1 MRRYVL
7 EDVQSENMFINV
19 MGFFV
24 RYCTGSALLVT
35 IHIICTQSWAGGH
48 RCSLRHNVCRPAT
61 DAYTNTNTNIN
72 KKRTGNTD
80 SFIYIYL
87 RGIFDEKRL
96 DEKF

>member
-19 MGFFV
+19 IESFV

-48 RCSLRHNVCRPAT
+48 RCSLRHNVCHPAT
-61 DAYTNTNTNIN
+61 DAYTNTNIN